1 MSNKDKS
8 VVLGEIEKYC
18 KLLRIKSFYRELA
31 DMLEDPETLKMGH
44 LEIIREALL
53 SEITQRDENG
63 LKRRLKTAGLK
74 HQDACI
80 ENVDYEPSRGLN
92 PSMINTLSTC
102 DWIRSAQN
110 CIITGMTGCGKTWLA
125 SALGNAACRQGF
137 SVRFVRV
144 PRFLKEFS
152 AHQQLDQGF
161 MKELRE
167 LRRIDLL
174 ILDDWGI
181 GQIDAGNRSDLLE
194 IIEDRSG
201 VGSTLVTS
209 VLPVKVWAEYI
220 KDATY
225 ADSILDRLVRN
236 AHRIDMFGE
245 SMRKKTK
252 YGAIPVPTPDRDES
266 A

>member
-1 MSNKDKS
+1 MSSTNKS
-8 VVLGEIEKYC
+8 TVLSDIEKYC
-18 KLLRIKSFYRELA
+18 KALRIKSFYSELCTL
-31 DMLEDPETLKMGH
+31 LEDPETLKMGH
-44 LEIIREALL
+44 LDVIREALL

-63 LKRRLKTAGLK
+63 LKRRLKSAGLK
-74 HQDACI
+74 HQDACV
-80 ENVDYEPSRGLN
+80 ENVDYEAKRGLS
-92 PSMINTLSTC
+92 PAMIKTLSTC
-102 DWIRSAQN
+102 DWIRNAQN
-110 CIITGMTGCGKTWLA
+110 CIITGMTGCGKTWIA

-161 MKELRE
+161 LKELRE

-201 VGSTLVTS
+201 VASTLVTS

-236 AHRIDMFGE
+236 AHRIDMYGE

-252 YGAIPVPTPDRDES
+252 YGAVQIPPQES
-266 A
+266 ED